1 MIITM
6 AYRFRLES
14 VLIYRN
20 NLEELAQQKLFGE
33 QIILKNHIQRL
44 EELKAERI
52 IMIEDFEQ
60 RKKKRLSAA
69 FFAFYMEGI
78 NAKDR
83 EIQFQNT
90 TIESQRKVVEMARE
104 ELKEKVKDRKVIER
118 AKERDYQKYLQEFLR
133 KEQKE
138 SDEQAILRYGRNVQL
153 S

>member
-1 MIITM
+1 
-6 AYRFRLES
+6 
-14 VLIYRN
+14 
-20 NLEELAQQKLFGE
+20 
-33 QIILKNHIQRL
+33 
-44 EELKAERI
+44 
-52 IMIEDFEQ
+52 
-60 RKKKRLSAA
+60 
-69 FFAFYMEGI
+69 MEGI

-83 EIQFQNT
+83 EIQVQHT
-90 TIESQRKVVEMARE
+90 TIESQRQIVEMARE